1 MFNGEL
7 SRKAQREFGTGAF
20 ASLRPLPSD
29 SHAEIE
35 EQNTLLVHQCHA
47 PQDDVVFGS
56 ANDG

>member
-1 MFNGEL
+1 L

-20 ASLRPLPSD
+20 ASWRPLPSD